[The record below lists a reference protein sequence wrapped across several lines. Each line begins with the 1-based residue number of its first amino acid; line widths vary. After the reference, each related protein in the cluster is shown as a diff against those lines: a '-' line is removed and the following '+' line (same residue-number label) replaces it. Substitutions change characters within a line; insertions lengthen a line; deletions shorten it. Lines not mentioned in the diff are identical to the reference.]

1 MNVMNKRMPLPPL
14 APLVIALAL
23 AAGIPTAQ
31 AQRLNLPATTG
42 TSTAARPGDHIVA
55 VVNSEPITSADV
67 RARLARVEPPRG
79 GSLPPRDELTRQVL
93 DMLINE
99 RVLTQTATKL
109 GIKIDEAAL
118 RNAEQSVARQNN
130 IDTAELHKR
139 LAGMGIDLARFRE
152 DLRKDLLIQRVR
164 EREVDGRVRVTE
176 QDIDDYIRDKQ
187 GATGLEGLELNLA
200 QVLVQI
206 PEGASDTVM
215 AERQARAASL
225 LARARSGEDFAALAR
240 ATSDASDR
248 AQGGLLGLRAADR
261 YPTLFVEATRHLKV
275 GDIAGPVR
283 SGAGL
288 HILKVVDKRVPGM
301 PDTTV
306 PQTRARHILLR
317 PTAQLPEA
325 SAIERL
331 NAYKKAV
338 EGGASFEA
346 LAREHSQDGSAAQGG
361 DLGWANPGMFVP
373 EFEAAMNDLK
383 PGELSAPVVSR
394 FGVHL
399 IQLVERRQYELTNRE
414 QREVLRGLVREQLAD
429 RNYAD
434 WVREQRAQA
443 YVDLREPP
451 Q

>member
-1 MNVMNKRMPLPPL
+1 MYPLPL
-14 APLVIALAL
+14 APLAMALAL
-23 AAGIPTAQ
+23 LWGTSTAQ
-31 AQRLNLPATTG
+31 AQRLNLPSTTSASAAT
-42 TSTAARPGDHIVA
+42 RPGDHIVA

-67 RARLARVEPPRG
+67 RARLSRVEAPRG
-79 GSLPPRDELTRQVL
+79 GSLPPRDELARQVL

-109 GIKIDEAAL
+109 GIKVDDAAV

-130 IDTAELHKR
+130 VDTTELHKR
-139 LAGMGIDLARFRE
+139 LAGMGIELARFRE

-187 GATGLEGLELNLA
+187 GASGLEGLELNLA

-206 PEGASDTVM
+206 PEGASDAVV
-215 AERQARAASL
+215 AERQAKAASL

-240 ATSDASDR
+240 ATSDASDK
-248 AQGGLLGLRAADR
+248 AQGGLLGLRPADR
-261 YPTLFVEATRHLKV
+261 YPTLFVEATRQLKP

-288 HILKVVDKRVPGM
+288 HILKVVEKRVPGM
-301 PDTTV
+301 PDTV
-306 PQTRARHILLR
+306 IPQTRARHILLR
-317 PTAQLPEA
+317 PTPQLTEA
-325 SAIERL
+325 AAVERL
-331 NAYKKAV
+331 NGYKKAI

-346 LAREHSQDGSAAQGG
+346 LAREHSQDGSASQGG

-373 EFEAAMNDLK
+373 EFETAMNALQ
-383 PGELSAPVVSR
+383 PGQVSNPVVSR

-399 IQLVERRQYELTNRE
+399 IQLVERRQYELTPRE
-414 QREVLRGLVREQLAD
+414 QREVLRGLVREQLAE